1 MSRRLPVWQLY
12 ERARSLGLAV
22 QVSAQSWEGL
32 AAGEDERYRIA
43 ATADGGIWLL
53 RTPHPEPV
61 AALAGSR
68 KVTETTRHLTGRTP
82 VWDHRGTSRVTLD
95 PVVDP
100 ALIRALDV
108 GQAAYIFR
116 GGVTYVQVKR
126 LVTAPAA
133 VGPAT
138 AGPVPAEP
146 TTALRAAGAAGA
158 RSHARA
164 GAAAAAGRRFA
175 ARRGIRRGARPMTR
189 QPAADPFRALGL
201 EPRAGLTDDEV
212 HAAWRRTASATHPD
226 REDGGDPERFAE
238 AAAAYTALRTR
249 FGRGEVL
256 ADLGAGRAVAMPSGW
271 RRVMARLLGSRVWR
285 GRPGPARAA
294 GPGRRRGLRGR
305 RYCRRP
311 APGRSRPGH
320 RRGNLAGADRPPRPR
335 SPGQPLTCIDSTGR
349 GRFSRDGGCCGV
361 AEVVDDLAE

>member
-1 MSRRLPVWQLY
+1 VWQLY

-100 ALIRALDV
+100 ALIRTLDV

-133 VGPAT
+133 VGPANAAT
-138 AGPVPAEP
+138 PPIPDDPV
-146 TTALRAAGAAGA
+146 TTPRAAAQQ
-158 RSHARA
+158 R
-164 GAAAAAGRRFA
+164 
-175 ARRGIRRGARPMTR
+175 
-189 QPAADPFRALGL
+189 PAA
-201 EPRAGLTDDEV
+201 T
-212 HAAWRRTASATHPD
+212 
-226 REDGGDPERFAE
+226 
-238 AAAAYTALRTR
+238 
-249 FGRGEVL
+249 
-256 ADLGAGRAVAMPSGW
+256 
-271 RRVMARLLGSRVWR
+271 
-285 GRPGPARAA
+285 PARAPHRLPDA
-294 GPGRRRGLRGR
+294 SSLLDEAFGTE
-305 RYCRRP
+305 P
-311 APGRSRPGH
+311 AP
-320 RRGNLAGADRPPRPR
+320 
-335 SPGQPLTCIDSTGR
+335 
-349 GRFSRDGGCCGV
+349 
-361 AEVVDDLAE
+361 